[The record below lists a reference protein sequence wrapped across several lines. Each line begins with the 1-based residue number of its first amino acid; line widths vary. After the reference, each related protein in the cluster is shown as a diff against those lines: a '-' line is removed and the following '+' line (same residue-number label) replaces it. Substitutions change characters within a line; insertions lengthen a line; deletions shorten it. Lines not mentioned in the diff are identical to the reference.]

1 MSTAY
6 STNSYLKAM
15 FKKLFLLGMLL
26 PATSFSTPSVEVLF
40 NTNPSVVKVHV
51 ANDKGNHGVGSGV
64 VVAKNYIVTNCHVI
78 ANSQGIHV
86 TKYGISYSP
95 DALIANWKS
104 DLCILKFKFLELKP
118 VKMTKTADVEYETDV
133 FTKSYGGNSAR
144 PGSSFGTVKAKFEFD
159 GHQIIQSSASFMLGA
174 SGGGIFN
181 YQGELLGI
189 TTFKTPGR
197 SAFYYS
203 MPVEII
209 EEMLTKGEEV
219 SITTAPERAFWD
231 QPEEN
236 QPYFMRVVSALN
248 KKDWN
253 KLKIISEDWVKS
265 EPEADESNFHLG
277 LANYHQENQDNAYK
291 LFKKVVSQNKK
302 HTLSYLYLYKI
313 AKANNNQTEMVEYKK
328 NVEQLDSNINL
339 EMDE

>member
-1 MSTAY
+1 LSTAY
-6 STNSYLKAM
+6 QINSYSKAM

-95 DALIANWKS
+95 DALIADWKS

-144 PGSSFGTVKAKFEFD
+144 PGSSFGTVKAKFHFD

-231 QPEEN
+231 QPEED

-253 KLKIISEDWVKS
+253 RLKIISEDWVKS

-277 LANYHQENQDNAYK
+277 LANYHKKIRTMLINYSKK
-291 LFKKVVSQNKK
+291 LSVKIKNIHYLIYICIKLLKQITIKLKWLNTKKMLNSLIQ
-302 HTLSYLYLYKI
+302 I
-313 AKANNNQTEMVEYKK
+313 
-328 NVEQLDSNINL
+328 
-339 EMDE
+339 

>member
-1 MSTAY
+1 MI
-6 STNSYLKAM
+6 
-15 FKKLFLLGMLL
+15 KKLIFLSMLF
-26 PATSFSTPSVEVLF
+26 PVTCFSTPSIEILF
-40 NTNPSVVKVHV
+40 NTNRSVVKVHV
-51 ANDKGNHGVGSGV
+51 ANDKGHHGVGSGV

-95 DALIANWKS
+95 DALIADWKS

-118 VKMTKTADVEYETDV
+118 VTMTKTADVEYETDV
-133 FTKSYGGNSAR
+133 YTKSYGGNSAR
-144 PGSSFGTVKAKFEFD
+144 PGSSFGTIKAKFD
-159 GHQIIQSSASFMLGA
+159 YNGHQIIQSSASFMLGA

-209 EEMLTKGEEV
+209 EEMLINGKEV

-231 QPEEN
+231 RSEDE

-253 KLKIISEDWVKS
+253 KLKTISEDWVKS
-265 EPEADESNFHLG
+265 EPNADESNFHLG
-277 LANYHQENQDNAYK
+277 LANYHQENEADAYK

-313 AKANNNQTEMVEYKK
+313 AKTNNNKNEMDEYKK
-328 NVEQLDSNINL
+328 NIEQLDSNINL
-339 EMDE
+339 ETDE

>member
-6 STNSYLKAM
+6 QINSYSKAM
-15 FKKLFLLGMLL
+15 LKKLFLLGMLL
-26 PATSFSTPSVEVLF
+26 PVTSFSTPSVEVLF

-95 DALIANWKS
+95 DALIADWKS

-118 VKMTKTADVEYETDV
+118 VKMTKTANVEYETDV

-144 PGSSFGTVKAKFEFD
+144 PGSSFGTVKAKFDFD

-231 QPEEN
+231 QPEED

-313 AKANNNQTEMVEYKK
+313 AKANNNQIEIVEYKK

>member
-6 STNSYLKAM
+6 QIISYLEAM
-15 FKKLFLLGMLL
+15 KKKIFLLITLF
-26 PATSFSTPSVEVLF
+26 PITSFSTPSIEVLF

-86 TKYGISYSP
+86 TKYGVSYSP
-95 DALIANWKS
+95 DALIADWKS

-118 VKMTKTADVEYETDV
+118 VTMTNTANVEYETDV
-133 FTKSYGGNSAR
+133 FTKSYGGNAAR
-144 PGSSFGTVKAKFEFD
+144 PGSSFGTIKAKFNYN

-174 SGGGIFN
+174 SGGGLFN
-181 YQGELLGI
+181 YQGELIGI

-203 MPVEII
+203 MPIEII
-209 EEMLTKGEEV
+209 EEMMINGKEISVTA
-219 SITTAPERAFWD
+219 APESAFWD
-231 QPEEN
+231 SPEKN

-248 KKDWN
+248 KKDWS
-253 KLKIISEDWVKS
+253 KLMIISEDWVRS
-265 EPEADESNFHLG
+265 EPNADESNFHLG
-277 LANYHQENQDNAYK
+277 LANYHRNNEDEAYK

-313 AKANNNQTEMVEYKK
+313 AKTNNNKNEMDEYKK
-328 NVEQLDSNINL
+328 NIEQLDSNINL
-339 EMDE
+339 ETDE

>member
-1 MSTAY
+1 MI
-6 STNSYLKAM
+6 
-15 FKKLFLLGMLL
+15 KKLFLLGILF
-26 PATSFSTPSVEVLF
+26 PVTSFSTPSVEILF
-40 NTNPSVVKVHV
+40 STNPSVVKVHV

-95 DALIANWKS
+95 DALIADWKS

-133 FTKSYGGNSAR
+133 FTKSYGGNSAK
-144 PGSSFGTVKAKFEFD
+144 PGSSFGTVKAKFDYE
-159 GHQIIQSSASFMLGA
+159 GHQIIQSSASFSLGA

-231 QPEEN
+231 QPEDN
-236 QPYFMRVVSALN
+236 QPYFMQVVSALN
-248 KKDWN
+248 KKDWD

-277 LANYHQENQDNAYK
+277 LANYHQENQDVAYK

>member
-1 MSTAY
+1 M
-6 STNSYLKAM
+6 
-15 FKKLFLLGMLL
+15 KKKIFLLITLF
-26 PATSFSTPSVEVLF
+26 PITSFSTPSIEVLF

-86 TKYGISYSP
+86 TKYGVSYSP
-95 DALIANWKS
+95 DALIADWKS

-118 VKMTKTADVEYETDV
+118 VTMTNTANVEYETDV
-133 FTKSYGGNSAR
+133 FTKSYGGNAAR
-144 PGSSFGTVKAKFEFD
+144 PGSSFGTIKAKFNYN

-174 SGGGIFN
+174 SGGGLFN
-181 YQGELLGI
+181 YQGELIGI

-203 MPVEII
+203 MPIEII
-209 EEMLTKGEEV
+209 EEMMINGKEISVTA
-219 SITTAPERAFWD
+219 APESAFWD
-231 QPEEN
+231 NPEKN

-248 KKDWN
+248 KKDWS
-253 KLKIISEDWVKS
+253 KLMIISEDWVRS
-265 EPEADESNFHLG
+265 EPNADESNFHLG
-277 LANYHQENQDNAYK
+277 LANYHRNNEDEAYK

-313 AKANNNQTEMVEYKK
+313 AKTNNNKNEMDEYKK
-328 NVEQLDSNINL
+328 NIEQLDSNINL
-339 EMDE
+339 ETDE

>member
-6 STNSYLKAM
+6 SVNCCSSVM
-15 FKKLFLLGMLL
+15 IKKSFLLTLWFPL
-26 PATSFSTPSVEVLF
+26 SCLATPSVEVLF

-51 ANDKGNHGVGSGV
+51 ANNKGNHGVGSGV

-86 TKYGISYSP
+86 TKYGVSYSP
-95 DALIANWKS
+95 DALIADWKS

-118 VKMTKTADVEYETDV
+118 VVMTSTADVEYETDV
-133 FTKSYGGNSAR
+133 FTKSYGGNAAR
-144 PGSSFGTVKAKFEFD
+144 PGSSFGTVKAKFDYD
-159 GHQIIQSSASFMLGA
+159 GHQIIQSSASFSLGA
-174 SGGGIFN
+174 SGGGLFN
-181 YQGELLGI
+181 YDGELLGI

-209 EEMLTKGEEV
+209 EEMLANGEEISV
-219 SITTAPERAFWD
+219 TTAPERAFWD
-231 QPEEN
+231 RPEEN

-248 KKDWN
+248 KKNWN
-253 KLKIISEDWVKS
+253 KLSKISEAWVKD
-265 EPEADESNFHLG
+265 EPNADESNFHLG
-277 LANYHQENQDNAYK
+277 LANYQLKNHDRAYR
-291 LFKKVVSQNKK
+291 LFTKVVSQNKK

-313 AKANNNQTEMVEYKK
+313 AKLNSKSDEMTKYKK
-328 NVEQLDSNINL
+328 IINQLDSNMSL
-339 EMDE
+339 EKDE

>member
-6 STNSYLKAM
+6 SINSYSKAM
-15 FKKLFLLGMLL
+15 FKKLFLLSMLL

-95 DALIANWKS
+95 DALIADWKS

-118 VKMTKTADVEYETDV
+118 VTMKKTADVEYETDV

-144 PGSSFGTVKAKFEFD
+144 PGSSFGTVKAKFDFD

-231 QPEEN
+231 QPEED

-277 LANYHQENQDNAYK
+277 LANYHQENQDDAYK

-313 AKANNNQTEMVEYKK
+313 AKANNNQIEMVEYKK

>member
-1 MSTAY
+1 LSNAY
-6 STNSYLKAM
+6 PIISYLQAVIK
-15 FKKLFLLGMLL
+15 FFPLLITLF
-26 PATSFSTPSVEVLF
+26 PITVFSTPSIEVLL

-86 TKYGISYSP
+86 TKYGVSYSP
-95 DALIANWKS
+95 DALIADWKS

-118 VKMTKTADVEYETDV
+118 VTMTNTENVEYETDV
-133 FTKSYGGNSAR
+133 FTKSYGGNSSK
-144 PGSSFGTVKAKFEFD
+144 PGSSFGTIKAKFNYN

-174 SGGGIFN
+174 SGGGLFN
-181 YQGELLGI
+181 YRGELIGI

-209 EEMLTKGEEV
+209 EEMMVNGKEV
-219 SITTAPERAFWD
+219 SVTAAPESAFWD
-231 QPEEN
+231 NPEEN

-248 KKDWN
+248 KKDWS
-253 KLKIISEDWVKS
+253 KLMIISEDWVKS
-265 EPEADESNFHLG
+265 EPNADESNFHLG
-277 LANYHQENQDNAYK
+277 LANYHLNNEDNAYK
-291 LFKKVVSQNKK
+291 LLTKVINQNKK

-313 AKANNNQTEMVEYKK
+313 AKANNNKKEMAKYKK
-328 NVEQLDSNINL
+328 NIEQLDSNINL
-339 EMDE
+339 EMNE

>member
-6 STNSYLKAM
+6 PINSYSKAM
-15 FKKLFLLGMLL
+15 FKKLFLLVMLL

-231 QPEEN
+231 QPEED

-248 KKDWN
+248 KKNWN

-291 LFKKVVSQNKK
+291 LFKKVVGQNKK
-302 HTLSYLYLYKI
+302 NTLSYLYLYKI
-313 AKANNNQTEMVEYKK
+313 AKAINNQIEMVEYKK
-328 NVEQLDSNINL
+328 NVEQLYSNINL
-339 EMDE
+339 EMND

>member
-1 MSTAY
+1 M
-6 STNSYLKAM
+6 
-15 FKKLFLLGMLL
+15 KKKIFLLITLF
-26 PATSFSTPSVEVLF
+26 PITSFSTPSIEVLL

-86 TKYGISYSP
+86 TKYGVSYSP
-95 DALIANWKS
+95 DALIADWKS

-118 VKMTKTADVEYETDV
+118 VTMSNTADVEYETDV
-133 FTKSYGGNSAR
+133 FTKSYGGNAPR
-144 PGSSFGTVKAKFEFD
+144 PGSSFGTIKAKFNYD
-159 GHQIIQSSASFMLGA
+159 GYQIIQSSASFMLGA
-174 SGGGIFN
+174 SGGGLFN
-181 YQGELLGI
+181 YQGELIGI

-209 EEMLTKGEEV
+209 KEMMVNGKEISVTA
-219 SITTAPERAFWD
+219 APESAFWD
-231 QPEEN
+231 TPEEN
-236 QPYFMRVVSALN
+236 QPYFMQVVSALN

-253 KLKIISEDWVKS
+253 KLIIIAEDWVKS
-265 EPEADESNFHLG
+265 EPNADESNFHLG
-277 LANYHQENQDNAYK
+277 LANYHQNNEDDANK

-313 AKANNNQTEMVEYKK
+313 AKANNNKNEMDKYKK
-328 NVEQLDSNINL
+328 NIEQLDSNINL
-339 EMDE
+339 EINE

>member
-6 STNSYLKAM
+6 STNSYSKAM
-15 FKKLFLLGMLL
+15 FKKLFLIGMLF

-95 DALIANWKS
+95 DALIADWKS

-118 VKMTKTADVEYETDV
+118 VTMKKTADVEYETDV

-144 PGSSFGTVKAKFEFD
+144 PGSSFGTVKAKFDFD
-159 GHQIIQSSASFMLGA
+159 WHQIIQSSASFMLEA
-174 SGGGIFN
+174 SWGGIFN

-209 EEMLTKGEEV
+209 EEMLTKGEEI
-219 SITTAPERAFWD
+219 SITTAQERAFWD
-231 QPEEN
+231 QPEED
-236 QPYFMRVVSALN
+236 QR
-248 KKDWN
+248 
-253 KLKIISEDWVKS
+253 SEELV
-265 EPEADESNFHLG
+265 
-277 LANYHQENQDNAYK
+277 
-291 LFKKVVSQNKK
+291 
-302 HTLSYLYLYKI
+302 
-313 AKANNNQTEMVEYKK
+313 
-328 NVEQLDSNINL
+328 
-339 EMDE
+339 

>member
-1 MSTAY
+1 
-6 STNSYLKAM
+6 
-15 FKKLFLLGMLL
+15 MLL
-26 PATSFSTPSVEVLF
+26 PVTSFSTPSVEVLF

-51 ANDKGNHGVGSGV
+51 ANDRGNHGVGSGV

-86 TKYGISYSP
+86 TKYGVSYSP
-95 DALIANWKS
+95 DALIADWKS

-118 VKMTKTADVEYETDV
+118 VIMKKTADVEYETDV

-231 QPEEN
+231 QPEED
-236 QPYFMRVVSALN
+236 QPYFMQVVSALN

-277 LANYHQENQDNAYK
+277 LADYHQENQDNAYK

>member
-6 STNSYLKAM
+6 SINCYSKAM
-15 FKKLFLLGMLL
+15 FKKLFLLGMLI
-26 PATSFSTPSVEVLF
+26 PATSFSTPSVDVLF

-95 DALIANWKS
+95 DALIADWKS

-118 VKMTKTADVEYETDV
+118 VTMKKTADVEYETDV

-144 PGSSFGTVKAKFEFD
+144 PGSSFGTVKAKFDFD

-231 QPEEN
+231 QPEED

-277 LANYHQENQDNAYK
+277 LANYHQENQYDAYE

-313 AKANNNQTEMVEYKK
+313 AKANNNQIEMVEYKK
-328 NVEQLDSNINL
+328 HVEQLDTNINL

>member
-1 MSTAY
+1 M
-6 STNSYLKAM
+6 
-15 FKKLFLLGMLL
+15 KKKIFLLITLF
-26 PATSFSTPSVEVLF
+26 PITSFSTPSIEVLL

-86 TKYGISYSP
+86 TKYGVSYSP
-95 DALIANWKS
+95 DALIADWKS

-118 VKMTKTADVEYETDV
+118 VTMTNTANVEYETDV
-133 FTKSYGGNSAR
+133 FTKSYGGNSSK
-144 PGSSFGTVKAKFEFD
+144 PGSSFGTIKAKFNYN

-174 SGGGIFN
+174 SGGGLFN
-181 YQGELLGI
+181 YQGELIGI

-209 EEMLTKGEEV
+209 EEMIVNGKEISVTA
-219 SITTAPERAFWD
+219 APESAFWD
-231 QPEEN
+231 TPEEN
-236 QPYFMRVVSALN
+236 QPYFMQVVSALN
-248 KKDWN
+248 KKDWS
-253 KLKIISEDWVKS
+253 KLIIIAEDWVKS
-265 EPEADESNFHLG
+265 EPNADESNFHLG
-277 LANYHQENQDNAYK
+277 LANYHQNNEDDANE

-313 AKANNNQTEMVEYKK
+313 AKAKNNKNEMDKYKK
-328 NVEQLDSNINL
+328 NIEQLDSNINL
-339 EMDE
+339 EINE

>member
-6 STNSYLKAM
+6 SVNCCSSVM
-15 FKKLFLLGMLL
+15 IKKSFLLTLWFPL
-26 PATSFSTPSVEVLF
+26 SCLATPSVEVLF

-51 ANDKGNHGVGSGV
+51 ANNKGNHGVGSGV

-86 TKYGISYSP
+86 TKYGVSYSP
-95 DALIANWKS
+95 DALIADWKS

-118 VKMTKTADVEYETDV
+118 VVMTSTADVEYETDV
-133 FTKSYGGNSAR
+133 FTKSYGGNAAR
-144 PGSSFGTVKAKFEFD
+144 PGSSFGTVKAKFDYD
-159 GHQIIQSSASFMLGA
+159 GRQIIQSSASFSLGA
-174 SGGGIFN
+174 SGGGLFN
-181 YQGELLGI
+181 YDGELLGI

-209 EEMLTKGEEV
+209 EEMLANGEEISV
-219 SITTAPERAFWD
+219 TTAPERAFWD
-231 QPEEN
+231 RPEEN

-248 KKDWN
+248 KKNWN
-253 KLKIISEDWVKS
+253 KLSKISEAWVKD
-265 EPEADESNFHLG
+265 EPNADESNFHLG
-277 LANYHQENQDNAYK
+277 LANYQLKNHDRAYR
-291 LFKKVVSQNKK
+291 LFTKVISQNKK

-313 AKANNNQTEMVEYKK
+313 AKLNSKSDEMTKYKK
-328 NVEQLDSNINL
+328 IINQLDSNMSL
-339 EMDE
+339 EKDE

>member
-1 MSTAY
+1 
-6 STNSYLKAM
+6 M
-15 FKKLFLLGMLL
+15 FKKLFLLGMFF
-26 PATSFSTPSVEVLF
+26 PATCFSTPSVEVLF

-86 TKYGISYSP
+86 TKYGVSYSP
-95 DALIANWKS
+95 DALIADWKS

-118 VKMTKTADVEYETDV
+118 VIMKKTADVEYETDV

-144 PGSSFGTVKAKFEFD
+144 PGSSFGTVKAKFDFD

-231 QPEEN
+231 QPEED
-236 QPYFMRVVSALN
+236 QPYFMQVVSALN

-253 KLKIISEDWVKS
+253 KPKIISEDWVKS

-277 LANYHQENQDNAYK
+277 LANYHQENQGDAYK
-291 LFKKVVSQNKK
+291 LFKKVVSQNEK

-328 NVEQLDSNINL
+328 NVEQLDTNINL

>member
-1 MSTAY
+1 LSTAY

-95 DALIANWKS
+95 DALIADWKS

-118 VKMTKTADVEYETDV
+118 VKMKKTADVEYETDV

-144 PGSSFGTVKAKFEFD
+144 PGSSFGTVKAKFDFD

-231 QPEEN
+231 QPEDN
-236 QPYFMRVVSALN
+236 QPYFMQVVSALN
-248 KKDWN
+248 KKDWD

-277 LANYHQENQDNAYK
+277 LANYHQENQDYAYK

>member
-1 MSTAY
+1 
-6 STNSYLKAM
+6 
-15 FKKLFLLGMLL
+15 
-26 PATSFSTPSVEVLF
+26 
-40 NTNPSVVKVHV
+40 
-51 ANDKGNHGVGSGV
+51 
-64 VVAKNYIVTNCHVI
+64 
-78 ANSQGIHV
+78 
-86 TKYGISYSP
+86 
-95 DALIANWKS
+95 
-104 DLCILKFKFLELKP
+104 
-118 VKMTKTADVEYETDV
+118 
-133 FTKSYGGNSAR
+133 
-144 PGSSFGTVKAKFEFD
+144 
-159 GHQIIQSSASFMLGA
+159 MLGA

-219 SITTAPERAFWD
+219 SITAAPERAFWD
-231 QPEEN
+231 QPEED

-277 LANYHQENQDNAYK
+277 LANYHQENQYDAYK

-313 AKANNNQTEMVEYKK
+313 AKANNNQIEMVEYKK
-328 NVEQLDSNINL
+328 NVEKLDSNINL

>member
-6 STNSYLKAM
+6 PINCYSKAM
-15 FKKLFLLGMLL
+15 FKKLFLLSMLL
-26 PATSFSTPSVEVLF
+26 PVTSFSTPSVEVLF

-51 ANDKGNHGVGSGV
+51 ANDRGNHGVGSGV

-86 TKYGISYSP
+86 TKYGVSYSP
-95 DALIANWKS
+95 DALIADWKS

-118 VKMTKTADVEYETDV
+118 VKMKKTADVEYETDV

-144 PGSSFGTVKAKFEFD
+144 PGSSFGTVKAKFDFD

-231 QPEEN
+231 QPEEG
-236 QPYFMRVVSALN
+236 QPYFMQVVSALN

>member
-1 MSTAY
+1 
-6 STNSYLKAM
+6 
-15 FKKLFLLGMLL
+15 MLL
-26 PATSFSTPSVEVLF
+26 PVTSFSTPSVEVMF

-118 VKMTKTADVEYETDV
+118 VPMKKTADVEYETDV

-144 PGSSFGTVKAKFEFD
+144 PGSSFGTVKAKFDFD

-209 EEMLTKGEEV
+209 EEMLTKGEEI
-219 SITTAPERAFWD
+219 SITTAPKRAFWD
-231 QPEEN
+231 QPEED

-277 LANYHQENQDNAYK
+277 LANYHQENQEDAYK

-313 AKANNNQTEMVEYKK
+313 AKANNNQIEMLEYKK

>member
-1 MSTAY
+1 M
-6 STNSYLKAM
+6 
-15 FKKLFLLGMLL
+15 KKKIFLLITLF
-26 PATSFSTPSVEVLF
+26 PITSFSTPSIEVLF

-86 TKYGISYSP
+86 TKYGVSYSP
-95 DALIANWKS
+95 DALIADWKS

-118 VKMTKTADVEYETDV
+118 VTMTNTANVEYETDV
-133 FTKSYGGNSAR
+133 FTKSYGGNAAR
-144 PGSSFGTVKAKFEFD
+144 PGSSFGTIKAKFNYN

-174 SGGGIFN
+174 SGGGLFN
-181 YQGELLGI
+181 YQGELIGI

-203 MPVEII
+203 MPIEII
-209 EEMLTKGEEV
+209 EEMMINGKEISVTA
-219 SITTAPERAFWD
+219 APESAFWD
-231 QPEEN
+231 SPEKN

-248 KKDWN
+248 KKDWS
-253 KLKIISEDWVKS
+253 KLMIISEDWVRS
-265 EPEADESNFHLG
+265 EPNADESNFHLG
-277 LANYHQENQDNAYK
+277 LANYHRNNEDEAYK

-313 AKANNNQTEMVEYKK
+313 AKTNNNKNEMDEYKK
-328 NVEQLDSNINL
+328 NIEQLDSNINL
-339 EMDE
+339 EIDE

>member
-1 MSTAY
+1 MI
-6 STNSYLKAM
+6 
-15 FKKLFLLGMLL
+15 KKIFLLIILFPITG
-26 PATSFSTPSVEVLF
+26 FSTPRTEVLF

-86 TKYGISYSP
+86 TKYGLSYSP
-95 DALIANWKS
+95 DALIADWKS

-118 VKMTKTADVEYETDV
+118 VTMTNTADVEYETDV
-133 FTKSYGGNSAR
+133 FTKSYGGNAPR
-144 PGSSFGTVKAKFEFD
+144 PGSSFGTIKAKFNYD
-159 GHQIIQSSASFMLGA
+159 GHQIIQSSASFMMGA
-174 SGGGIFN
+174 SGGGLFN
-181 YQGELLGI
+181 YQGELIGI

-209 EEMLTKGEEV
+209 EEMMVNGKEISVTA
-219 SITTAPERAFWD
+219 APESAFWD
-231 QPEEN
+231 TPEEN
-236 QPYFMRVVSALN
+236 QPYFMQVVSALN
-248 KKDWN
+248 KKDWS
-253 KLKIISEDWVKS
+253 KLMIISEDWVKR
-265 EPEADESNFHLG
+265 EPNADESNFHLG
-277 LANYHQENQDNAYK
+277 LANYHQNNEDTANK

-313 AKANNNQTEMVEYKK
+313 AKANNNKNEMNKYKK
-328 NVEQLDSNINL
+328 NIEQLDSNINL
-339 EMDE
+339 EINE

>member
-1 MSTAY
+1 M
-6 STNSYLKAM
+6 
-15 FKKLFLLGMLL
+15 KKKIIFLITLFPITG
-26 PATSFSTPSVEVLF
+26 FSTPSIEVLL

-86 TKYGISYSP
+86 TKYGVSYSP
-95 DALIANWKS
+95 DALIADWKS

-118 VKMTKTADVEYETDV
+118 VTMTNTANVEYETDV
-133 FTKSYGGNSAR
+133 FTKSYGGNSSK
-144 PGSSFGTVKAKFEFD
+144 PGSSFGTIKAKFNYN
-159 GHQIIQSSASFMLGA
+159 GHHIIQSSASFMLGA
-174 SGGGIFN
+174 SGGGLFN
-181 YQGELLGI
+181 YQGELIGI

-209 EEMLTKGEEV
+209 EEMIVNGKEISVTA
-219 SITTAPERAFWD
+219 APESAFWD
-231 QPEEN
+231 TPEEN
-236 QPYFMRVVSALN
+236 QPYFMQVVNALN
-248 KKDWN
+248 KKDWS
-253 KLKIISEDWVKS
+253 KLIIIAEDWVKS
-265 EPEADESNFHLG
+265 EPNADESNFHLG
-277 LANYHQENQDNAYK
+277 LANYHQNNEDDANK

-313 AKANNNQTEMVEYKK
+313 AKANNNKNEMDKYKK
-328 NVEQLDSNINL
+328 NIEQLDSNINL
-339 EMDE
+339 EINE

>member
-1 MSTAY
+1 MI
-6 STNSYLKAM
+6 
-15 FKKLFLLGMLL
+15 KKIFLLIILFPITG
-26 PATSFSTPSVEVLF
+26 FSTPRTEVLF

-86 TKYGISYSP
+86 TKYGLSYSP
-95 DALIANWKS
+95 DALIADWKS

-118 VKMTKTADVEYETDV
+118 VTMTNTADVEYETDV
-133 FTKSYGGNSAR
+133 FTKSYGGNSSK
-144 PGSSFGTVKAKFEFD
+144 PGSSFGTIKAKFNYN

-174 SGGGIFN
+174 SGGGLFN
-181 YQGELLGI
+181 YQGELIGI

-209 EEMLTKGEEV
+209 EEMMVNGKEISVTA
-219 SITTAPERAFWD
+219 APESAFWD
-231 QPEEN
+231 TPEEN
-236 QPYFMRVVSALN
+236 QPYFMQVVSALN
-248 KKDWN
+248 KKDWS
-253 KLKIISEDWVKS
+253 KLMIISEDWVKS

-277 LANYHQENQDNAYK
+277 LANYHQNNEGDAYK

-313 AKANNNQTEMVEYKK
+313 AKANNNKNEMNKYKK
-328 NVEQLDSNINL
+328 NIEQLDSNINL
-339 EMDE
+339 EINE

>member
-6 STNSYLKAM
+6 STNSYSKAM
-15 FKKLFLLGMLL
+15 FKKLFLLSMLL
-26 PATSFSTPSVEVLF
+26 PVTSFSTPSVEVLF

-86 TKYGISYSP
+86 TKYGVSYSP
-95 DALIANWKS
+95 DALIADWKS

-118 VKMTKTADVEYETDV
+118 VKMKKTADVEYETDV

-144 PGSSFGTVKAKFEFD
+144 PGSSFGTVKAKFDFD

-231 QPEEN
+231 QPEED
-236 QPYFMRVVSALN
+236 QPYFMQVVSALN

-277 LANYHQENQDNAYK
+277 LADYHQENQDNAYK

>member
-1 MSTAY
+1 
-6 STNSYLKAM
+6 
-15 FKKLFLLGMLL
+15 MLL
-26 PATSFSTPSVEVLF
+26 PVTSFSTPSVEVLF

-86 TKYGISYSP
+86 TKYGVSYSP
-95 DALIANWKS
+95 DALIADWKS

-118 VKMTKTADVEYETDV
+118 VIMKKTADVEYETDV

-231 QPEEN
+231 QPEED
-236 QPYFMRVVSALN
+236 QPYFMQVVSALN

>member
-1 MSTAY
+1 M
-6 STNSYLKAM
+6 
-15 FKKLFLLGMLL
+15 KKKIFLLITLF
-26 PATSFSTPSVEVLF
+26 PITSFSTPSIEVLF

-86 TKYGISYSP
+86 TKYGVSYSP
-95 DALIANWKS
+95 DALIADWKS

-118 VKMTKTADVEYETDV
+118 VTMTNTANVEYETDV
-133 FTKSYGGNSAR
+133 FTKSYGGNAAR
-144 PGSSFGTVKAKFEFD
+144 PGSSFGTIKAKFNYN

-174 SGGGIFN
+174 SGGGLFN
-181 YQGELLGI
+181 YQGELIGI

-203 MPVEII
+203 MPIEII
-209 EEMLTKGEEV
+209 EEMMINGKEISVTA
-219 SITTAPERAFWD
+219 APESAFWD
-231 QPEEN
+231 SPEKN

-248 KKDWN
+248 KKDWS
-253 KLKIISEDWVKS
+253 KLMIISEDWVRS
-265 EPEADESNFHLG
+265 EPNADESNFHLG
-277 LANYHQENQDNAYK
+277 LANYHRNNEDEAYK

-313 AKANNNQTEMVEYKK
+313 AKTNNNKNEMDEYKK
-328 NVEQLDSNINL
+328 NIEQLDSNINL
-339 EMDE
+339 ETDE

>member
-1 MSTAY
+1 LSTAY
-6 STNSYLKAM
+6 PINCYSKAM
-15 FKKLFLLGMLL
+15 FKKLFLLSMLL
-26 PATSFSTPSVEVLF
+26 PVTSFSTPSVEVLF

-51 ANDKGNHGVGSGV
+51 ANDRGNHGVGSGV

-86 TKYGISYSP
+86 TKYGVSYSP
-95 DALIANWKS
+95 DALIADWKS

-118 VKMTKTADVEYETDV
+118 VIMKKTADVEYETDV

-144 PGSSFGTVKAKFEFD
+144 PGSSFGTVKAKFDFD

-231 QPEEN
+231 QPEED
-236 QPYFMRVVSALN
+236 QPYFMQVVSALN

>member
-1 MSTAY
+1 MI
-6 STNSYLKAM
+6 
-15 FKKLFLLGMLL
+15 KKIFLLGMRF
-26 PATSFSTPSVEVLF
+26 PVTCFATPSVEVMF

-118 VKMTKTADVEYETDV
+118 VPMKKTADVEYETDV

-144 PGSSFGTVKAKFEFD
+144 PGSSFGTVKAKFDFD

-231 QPEEN
+231 HPEED

-277 LANYHQENQDNAYK
+277 LANYHQENQDDAYK

-328 NVEQLDSNINL
+328 NVEQLDSNIKL